1 MECSTA
7 TVRAHGRNPP
17 EQSSRPAGQGE
28 ARSEAAAGL
37 TSQPVPRIDVRAMS
51 RAAGTGRGGPERRC
65 RYRGVRCRAWGK
77 WVSEIRVPGTRER
90 LWLGSYAAP
99 EAAAVAHDAAACLL
113 RGLPGAAAA
122 GHLNFPERAAC
133 YAYGGAPPLSPRS
146 VQRVASDAG
155 MAADAQLV
163 DARAALASSSPSRP
177 PPPLEAAAAGA
188 ASFGIGASIGGEG
201 AVAQGSA
208 YAPAPARYSNC
219 SSGGSSTYWYTPS
232 AGGGSGSS
240 SAGSDQQLV
249 YGDISVDDIE
259 ILM

>member
-1 MECSTA
+1 
-7 TVRAHGRNPP
+7 
-17 EQSSRPAGQGE
+17 
-28 ARSEAAAGL
+28 
-37 TSQPVPRIDVRAMS
+37 MS
-51 RAAGTGRGGPERRC
+51 RAASGGAGRGAERRC
-65 RYRGVRCRAWGK
+65 RYRGVRRRAWGK

-113 RGLPGAAAA
+113 RGLAGAAAA

-133 YAYGGAPPLSPRS
+133 YGHGGRAQRPLSPRS

-163 DARAALASSSPSRP
+163 DARAAVASSTSSRSPA
-177 PPPLEAAAAGA
+177 PPLVQVAAGS
-188 ASFGIGASIGGEG
+188 ASGGIGGAARGGGG
-201 AVAQGSA
+201 AA
-208 YAPAPARYSNC
+208 YAQMPALPPHSNC
-219 SSGGSSTYWYTPS
+219 SSSSSTYWTTPS
-232 AGGGSGSS
+232 AGGGSRSS

-249 YGDISVDDIE
+249 FGDISVDDIE